1 MSDWQEFINDRVLAK
16 SGWYYLNNDIKNSA
30 EDFGVSGGIYIY
42 TDRRR
47 WLEKKYKIGLTRRGE
62 ERTFEQGAD
71 QDEDMYVIAFISLDI
86 TGLGKYDTTIHNILV
101 RDFKCIVMQKE
112 SARSPTEWVLFPK
125 NINPV
130 ASTLQ
135 AIQIERNNVKAGRID
150 LDLRVPTI
158 SMLITWVENYITR
171 DTLKK
176 IDLYELCARFGK
188 SIFCLSAFA
197 ISGRTLMVFGAYY
210 QSAFSSIIDEVS
222 LFNQFAHMRVV
233 DGRESGAKELV
244 EKYIN
249 EGFKVVLLA
258 GLHHRDNWEENYMW
272 VNAWD
277 PEDKLCFFDEIDF
290 GVTTDNVSSKVKYLI
305 GDSYAALMSGTNI
318 DKAHKNFGKR
328 IDKNQYYTY
337 EEMLETRAYLK
348 QHPEYAEEKLAEL
361 ITLVEKV

>member
-158 SMLITWVENYITR
+158 SMLITWVEDYITR

-305 GDSYAALMSGTNI
+305 GDAYAALMSGTNI

-348 QHPEYAEEKLAEL
+348 QHQEYAEEKLAEL